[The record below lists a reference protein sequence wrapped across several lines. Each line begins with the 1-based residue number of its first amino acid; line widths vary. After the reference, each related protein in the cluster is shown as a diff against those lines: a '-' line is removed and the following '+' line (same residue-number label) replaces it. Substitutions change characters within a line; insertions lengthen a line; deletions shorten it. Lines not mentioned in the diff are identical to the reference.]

1 MKERYNLF
9 TLILFIENR
18 RSSVYG
24 PQYLK

>member
-24 PQYLK
+24 P